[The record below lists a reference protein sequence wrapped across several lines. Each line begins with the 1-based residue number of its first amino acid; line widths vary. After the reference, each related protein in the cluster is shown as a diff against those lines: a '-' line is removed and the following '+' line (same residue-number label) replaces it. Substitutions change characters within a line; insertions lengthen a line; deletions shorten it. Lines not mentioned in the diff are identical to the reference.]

1 MAEPL
6 PGRMLAAENCSAD
19 RDFLGLHE
27 AYALAGQRF
36 ADACRRPEV
45 LSQRLDWVKGQC
57 ALLAGYGIQGHTL
70 ANVLYKSSML
80 IMTPR
85 INLSLR
91 LKYLFT
97 ELGCTP
103 EVSLHAPPAAVTAQ
117 LRVHGF
123 LKCT

>member
-1 MAEPL
+1 MAEPCL
-6 PGRMLAAENCSAD
+6 GGCWQPRFTRRTGTL
-19 RDFLGLHE
+19 LGLHE